1 MKGYHHSDTE
11 ELKENKG
18 NKIRVLRKKKMYTVY
33 ESTLL

>member
-18 NKIRVLRKKKMYTVY
+18 NKIRVLRKKNVH
-33 ESTLL
+33 SL